1 MNVLVFKNIFR
12 QPGIN
17 PVLYLKQLIVICL
30 LLQGCSSGKS
40 EDKESQEATEVNI
53 SKSVFGALPDG
64 RSADLYTLKN
74 ANGMVVKISNYG
86 GTITYWSAPDKEG
99 KYADITLGCDSLQ
112 GYLKGVPYFGALIG
126 RYGNR
131 IANGK
136 FTLEG
141 KQYVLEK
148 NNGVNALH
156 GGIKGFDKV
165 LWEATPVDGEEPQL
179 MLKYISADGEEGY
192 PGTLTTEVT
201 YTLQKDNSLK
211 IEYSAT
217 TDKTT
222 VLNLTNHAYFN
233 LSGDM
238 SREILD
244 HEVSIKADKFLPV
257 NETLIPTGELK
268 PVSGTV
274 FDFNKSTKIGTGIN
288 NLKDQQIVYGKGYD
302 HCWVFSD
309 TSKTL
314 KSVAKVYEPASGRL
328 MEVLTTEPAIQFYSG
343 NFLDGTIKGKGGIVY
358 KHRSGLCLET
368 QHYPDSPN
376 QSGFPSTVLKPGER
390 YNTVTVY
397 KFSAN

>member
-1 MNVLVFKNIFR
+1 MNVLVLKNIFR

-141 KQYVLEK
+141 KAYLLAK

-217 TDKTT
+217 TEKTT

-268 PVSGTV
+268 SVSGTV

>member
-1 MNVLVFKNIFR
+1 MNVLVLKNTFK
-12 QPGIN
+12 QSGVN
-17 PVLYLKQLIVICL
+17 PVLYLMQLIVACL

-40 EDKESQEATEVNI
+40 ENNQLQEATEVNI
-53 SKSVFGALPDG
+53 SKSVFGTLPDG
-64 RSADLYTLKN
+64 RSADLYTLRN
-74 ANGMVVKISNYG
+74 AKGMVVKISNYG
-86 GTITYWSAPDKEG
+86 GTITYWSAPDRGG
-99 KYADITLGCDSLQ
+99 KYADITLGCDSLE

-136 FTLEG
+136 FALEG
-141 KQYVLEK
+141 KEYTLAK

-165 LWEATPVDGEEPQL
+165 LWEAITVDGEEPQL
-179 MLKYISADGEEGY
+179 KLKYISADGEEGY

-211 IEYSAT
+211 MEYSAT

-222 VLNLTNHAYFN
+222 VVNLTNHAYFN

-238 SREILD
+238 SRDILD
-244 HEVSIKADKFLPV
+244 HEVSIRADKFLPV

-268 PVSGTV
+268 PVAGTV
-274 FDFNKSTKIGTGIN
+274 FDFNKPIKIGIGIN

-309 TSKTL
+309 TAKTL
-314 KSVAKVYEPASGRL
+314 RNVASVYEPGSGRL
-328 MEVLTTEPAIQFYSG
+328 MEVFSSEPAIQFYSG
-343 NFLDGTIKGKGGIVY
+343 NFLDGTIKGKGGIIY

-376 QSGFPSTVLKPGER
+376 HPGFPSTVLKPGER
-390 YNTVTVY
+390 YSTVTVY

>member
-156 GGIKGFDKV
+156 GGTKGFDKV

-268 PVSGTV
+268 SVSGTV

-343 NFLDGTIKGKGGIVY
+343 NFLDGTIKGKGGIIY

-376 QSGFPSTVLKPGER
+376 QPGFPSTVLKPGER

>member
-156 GGIKGFDKV
+156 GGTKGFDKV

-268 PVSGTV
+268 SVSGTV

>member
-217 TDKTT
+217 TNKTT

-268 PVSGTV
+268 SVSGTV

>member
-1 MNVLVFKNIFR
+1 MNVSVLKNAFK
-12 QPGIN
+12 QSGVN
-17 PVLYLKQLIVICL
+17 PVLYLMQLIVACL
-30 LLQGCSSGKS
+30 LLQSCSSGKS
-40 EDKESQEATEVNI
+40 ENNQSQETAEMNI
-53 SKSVFGALPDG
+53 NKSVFGALPDG
-64 RSADLYTLKN
+64 RSADLYTLRN
-74 ANGMVVKISNYG
+74 TNGMVVKISNYG
-86 GTITYWSAPDKEG
+86 GTITYWSAPDREG
-99 KYADITLGCDSLQ
+99 KYADITLGCDSLD

-136 FTLEG
+136 FALEG
-141 KQYVLEK
+141 KEYTLAK

-165 LWEATPVDGEEPQL
+165 LWEAITVDGEEPQL
-179 MLKYISADGEEGY
+179 KLKYISADGEEGY

-222 VLNLTNHAYFN
+222 VVNLTNHAYFN

-238 SREILD
+238 SRDILD
-244 HEVSIKADKFLPV
+244 HEVSIQADKFLPV

-268 PVSGTV
+268 SVAGTV
-274 FDFNKSTKIGTGIN
+274 FDFSKSTKIGAGISQV
-288 NLKDQQIVYGKGYD
+288 KDPQIAYGKGYD

-314 KSVAKVYEPASGRL
+314 KSVAKVYEPTSGRL
-328 MEVLTTEPAIQFYSG
+328 MEVSTTEPAIQFYSG
-343 NFLDGTIKGKGGIVY
+343 NFLDGTIKGKGGLIY

-376 QSGFPSTVLKPGER
+376 QPGFPSTILKPGER
-390 YNTVTVY
+390 YNTVTIY